1 MGQHTHSYPFSE
13 VVWPIDCSLEDYL
26 LDLNLSLYLLW
37 PFCQRQ
43 GESEKITLKII
54 SSIHGQDLWL
64 ISEEWSRKM
73 HFMLFLGWGGCSGES
88 AQKGL
93 KGELKTVRFNH
104 GAAILKLHHGC
115 WRVSSPRGRPWMTG
129 VLPGCQLRKASSW
142 GAAHRATEL
151 RRRSISAFLART
163 CFWLDTET
171 PAWSPTCSKWLVDC
185 PESNPTAFSGDSS
198 PAVDFL
204 RGSLKAIQIRLLPT
218 VRVMAGLLLGMVP
231 TDGGQNYQA
240 WDFSSPSDVLSQGW
254 QRRTLWHTL
263 YSPEPTVENMF
274 FKNAC

>member
-1 MGQHTHSYPFSE
+1 
-13 VVWPIDCSLEDYL
+13 
-26 LDLNLSLYLLW
+26 
-37 PFCQRQ
+37 
-43 GESEKITLKII
+43 
-54 SSIHGQDLWL
+54 
-64 ISEEWSRKM
+64 
-73 HFMLFLGWGGCSGES
+73 MLFLGWGGCSGES
-88 AQKGL
+88 TQKGL

-240 WDFSSPSDVLSQGW
+240 WDFSSPSDVLSLKVDSEGPYGTHSIPQSPPWKTCSSKMPVSQWIALFHKLQTFKKSELSHWDGW
-254 QRRTLWHTL
+254 RGLCELGESWGRVKRCRSL
-263 YSPEPTVENMF
+263 
-274 FKNAC
+274 